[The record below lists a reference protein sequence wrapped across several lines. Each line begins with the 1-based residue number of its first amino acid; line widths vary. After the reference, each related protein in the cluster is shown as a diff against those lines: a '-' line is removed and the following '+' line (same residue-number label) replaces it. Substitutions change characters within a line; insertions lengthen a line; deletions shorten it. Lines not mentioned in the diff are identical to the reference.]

1 MIEPSGYSIKSIY
14 STSGSTEIGRP
25 FSCNCP
31 LLRRNNVASEQLV
44 EPISSSSPTNP
55 ASVCLFLKLEGGV
68 SNAFCLIVPSG
79 LTWTLRITNEEAK
92 ALVLVGAI
100 VGCELVVVVKGLV
113 PLFVTTVLEVTD
125 TLDEVAPGTFS
136 VELSPDILGD
146 VLLVVDRAVGIG
158 GEDILDLAVVSWA
171 REELLGNTTE
181 LEDT

>member
-1 MIEPSGYSIKSIY
+1 M
-14 STSGSTEIGRP
+14 
-25 FSCNCP
+25 
-31 LLRRNNVASEQLV
+31 
-44 EPISSSSPTNP
+44 
-55 ASVCLFLKLEGGV
+55 
-68 SNAFCLIVPSG
+68 PSG

-125 TLDEVAPGTFS
+125 TLDEVAPGTFPA
-136 VELSPDILGD
+136 ELSPDILGD

-158 GEDILDLAVVSWA
+158 GEDILDFAVASWA
-171 REELLGNTTE
+171 REELLGNITE